1 MVWLVL
7 AKVQLCAI
15 WDTHLPTPQLQ
26 EAIRAEIKGMSK
38 EELLRVFPDY
48 TEAEARKRKEE
59 YIDMVVRMLKPISMH
74 SAIKEITQEP
84 TKLSDSG
91 SAEYLSN
98 WTANIRELI
107 PKGHE
112 VGKEFYK
119 LVVCQAQIVG

>member
-74 SAIKEITQEP
+74 SAIKELTQEP
-84 TKLSDSG
+84 TKLTDSWRE
-91 SAEYLSN
+91 EYLNS